1 MTDKLNEFLKIADIH
16 VDRIN
21 FALRKLNKTFPLQ
34 ENEIVDIDEN
44 DIPLF
49 ELLVSRF
56 AKLQDF
62 IGRKIIDEY
71 LQTQGEY
78 AEEYTMLDK
87 LNLLEKFG
95 IIESVQEW
103 QKMREVRNHLTH
115 EYPDHPEFTLK
126 YMNQL
131 YDLTPKLILIFERI
145 KKSASKNHH
154 S

>member
-1 MTDKLNEFLKIADIH
+1 MSDKLNEFLKIADIH

-62 IGRKIIDEY
+62 IGRKIIDKY

-78 AEEYTMLDK
+78 SEKHTMLDK

-103 QKMREVRNHLTH
+103 QKMREVRNHLTD
-115 EYPDHPEFTLK
+115 EYPDHPELTAK
-126 YMNQL
+126 YLNQL
-131 YDLTPKLILIFERI
+131 YDLTPKFILIFERI
-145 KKSASKNHH
+145 KKYAPK
-154 S
+154 